1 MKIKNLSLAGLSVN
15 SANDRHGELADEQV
29 AIEWLLTHRAAHM
42 RNLTKD
48 IVAESRI
55 YEPPLV
61 HEDGDKYVVYDGN
74 RRITSLKLLAEPQKA
89 PSKDWADFFSARRS
103 EWNGKFPDRIQCHV
117 EPDRDTLDEILY
129 RRHTGGQSGVGQS
142 QWDAA
147 AKSNFERRTGKKTRV
162 NVAEEIEHRLREA
175 GHLKASSR
183 LPRSN
188 LNRLLSAEAF
198 RNRVGI
204 SIVKNRVEF
213 THDVGKVTETL
224 ARISQDLISKE
235 ITLEDIWNN
244 TGKRLY
250 LDKLGK
256 ESVLPTVA
264 EALPQNKD
272 FKTTK
277 QAPKPPEKESPAP
290 PAPSPKARTT
300 LIRNIDYG
308 LVPLVHTQRATDI
321 WKELQF
327 RLKFGEHDN
336 AISVLFR
343 VLLEFSVENY
353 IDRKKLATVHV
364 NDKLSKKFGK
374 VLDDMLASKTLDKKY
389 LDALKKFEQTEPLV
403 SANTFNAYVHHKDFF
418 PSDHHLKSM
427 WDTLSSFVVACLK
440 A

>member
-1 MKIKNLSLAGLSVN
+1 MKIKNLSLADLSVN
-15 SANDRHGELADEQV
+15 SANDRHGELADEQA

-48 IVAESRI
+48 IVAEGRI

-61 HEDGDKYVVYDGN
+61 HEDGDMYVVYDGN

-89 PSKDWADFFSARRS
+89 PSKEWADFFSARRS
-103 EWNGKFPDRIQCHV
+103 EWNGNFPDKIQCHV

-142 QWDAA
+142 QWDAP
-147 AKSNFERRTGKKTRV
+147 AKTIFERRTGKKTRV
-162 NVAEEIEHRLREA
+162 NVAEEIENRLHES
-175 GHLKASSR
+175 GHLKGSSW

-198 RNRVGI
+198 RNRAGI
-204 SIVKNRVEF
+204 SIVKNRVEY
-213 THDVGKVTETL
+213 THEVGKVTAVL
-224 ARISQDLISKE
+224 SRIARDLISKE

-244 TGKRLY
+244 TGKRSY
-250 LDKLGK
+250 LDKLEK
-256 ESVLPTVA
+256 EGVLPTVA
-264 EALPQNKD
+264 DALPQNKD

-277 QAPKPPEKESPAP
+277 STPKPPEKDP
-290 PAPSPKARTT
+290 PAPSAPEARTT

-308 LVPLVHTQRATDI
+308 LVPQVHTQRATDI

-327 RLKFGEHDN
+327 QLKFGEHDN

-353 IDRKKLATVHV
+353 IDRKELATVHV
-364 NDKLSKKFGK
+364 NDKLSKKFRK
-374 VLDDMLASKTLDKKY
+374 VLDDMLASETLDKKY
-389 LDALKKFEQTEPLV
+389 LNGLKKFEQTEPLV
-403 SANTFNAYVHHKDFF
+403 SANTLNAYVHHKDFF

-427 WDTLSSFVVACLK
+427 WDTLSNYIVTCMK